1 MKPQVDQLQP
11 ETCAA
16 HCRIV
21 RPCRVRGGLTLIE
34 CMMATVVL
42 AFATLAATTALS
54 ASYQQQAVA
63 QEEAEATVLAE
74 QLMSQVVSMRYERE
88 ATPSGPQPDW
98 EERFGTPSMAANPQQ
113 EVRTRAVGKAKN
125 LNNYTDA
132 VVSRKGTYRR
142 RIAVDPASITPG
154 YTGLAESVGVA
165 TVEVIAPS
173 GESVMIRRLLL
184 PEN

>member
-1 MKPQVDQLQP
+1 M
-11 ETCAA
+11 
-16 HCRIV
+16 RN
-21 RPCRVRGGLTLIE
+21 GLTLIE

-54 ASYQQQAVA
+54 ASYQQQAFA
-63 QEEAEATVLAE
+63 QEEAEATILAE

-88 ATPSGPQPDW
+88 PTASGPQPDW
-98 EERFGTPSMAANPQQ
+98 ESRFGAPTVAVNPQ
-113 EVRTRAVGKAKN
+113 GKIRGKALGQAKN

-132 VVSRKGTYRR
+132 VVGTSGTYQR
-142 RIAVDPASITPG
+142 RIAVDPASTTPG
-154 YTGLAESVGVA
+154 YNGLAESIGVA

-184 PEN
+184 PNE